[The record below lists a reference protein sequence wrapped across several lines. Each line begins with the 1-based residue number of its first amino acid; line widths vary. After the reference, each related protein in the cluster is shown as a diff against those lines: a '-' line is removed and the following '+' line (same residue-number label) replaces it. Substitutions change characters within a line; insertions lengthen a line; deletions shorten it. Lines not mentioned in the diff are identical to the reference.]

1 MKLNELDLLE
11 FLPQYMRY
19 DKTASGMAYAVTK
32 VLRECVI
39 PHIEKCNIYNR
50 IDELD
55 DVILDK
61 LAWQFN
67 VVEYI
72 PTFDTATKRLIIKNC
87 IETHRQRGTVA
98 AVEKIIQDVFGNG
111 YVEEW
116 FNYDRDKPFHFR
128 VHTTNVSASDDMVTE
143 FEKLVSSTQNVR
155 SVLDEVIIET
165 SIEMNSYQ
173 GIYTHIAERVY
184 I

>member
-32 VLRECVI
+32 VLKEYVI
-39 PHIEKCNIYNR
+39 SNIEKCDIYSR

-72 PTFDTATKRLIIKNC
+72 PTLDTATKRLLIKNC
-87 IETHRQRGTVA
+87 IETHRRRGTVA
-98 AVEKIIQDVFGNG
+98 AVEKVIQDVFGNG

-116 FNYDRDKPFHFR
+116 FSYDKSKPFHFK
-128 VHTTNVSASDDMVTE
+128 VHTTNISASDSMVDE
-143 FEKLVSSTQNVR
+143 FEKLVKSTQNVR
-155 SVLDEVIIET
+155 SVLEEVIIET
-165 SIEMNSYQ
+165 SIEMATYQ
-173 GIYTHIAERVY
+173 GIYMHTAERVY

>member
-1 MKLNELDLLE
+1 MNLNELDLLE
-11 FLPQYMRY
+11 FLPTYLRR

-32 VLRECVI
+32 ILNEYVVKN
-39 PHIEKCNIYNR
+39 IEKCNIYGR

-72 PTFDTATKRLIIKNC
+72 PTLDTATKRLLIKNC
-87 IETHRQRGTVA
+87 IEMHRQRGTVA
-98 AVEKIIQDVFGNG
+98 AVEKVIQDVFGNG

-116 FNYDRDKPFHFR
+116 FNYDRSKPFHFKI
-128 VHTTNVSASDDMVTE
+128 HTSNMSASDSMITE
-143 FEKLVSSTQNVR
+143 FEKLVENTQNVR
-155 SVLDEVIIET
+155 SVLEEVVIET
-165 SIEMNSYQ
+165 SIEMSTYYGVFSQ
-173 GIYTHIAERVY
+173 SADIIYI
-184 I
+184 